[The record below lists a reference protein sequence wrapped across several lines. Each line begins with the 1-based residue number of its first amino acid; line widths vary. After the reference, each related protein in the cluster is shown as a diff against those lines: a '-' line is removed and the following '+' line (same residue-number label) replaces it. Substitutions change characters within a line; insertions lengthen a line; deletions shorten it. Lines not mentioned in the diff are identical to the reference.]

1 MKKLSSLIY
10 VIFCVATGMVGY
22 NINVAAASSCP
33 LFWSIVDWAFTPIAI
48 VKWLICQQLNM
59 SVIKHTFA
67 FFFN

>member
-1 MKKLSSLIY
+1 MKQLSSLIY

-22 NINVAAASSCP
+22 NINVAANSNWP
-33 LFWSIVDWAFTPIAI
+33 LFWSVIDWLFAPFAIA
-48 VKWLICQQLNM
+48 KWLICHQLNI